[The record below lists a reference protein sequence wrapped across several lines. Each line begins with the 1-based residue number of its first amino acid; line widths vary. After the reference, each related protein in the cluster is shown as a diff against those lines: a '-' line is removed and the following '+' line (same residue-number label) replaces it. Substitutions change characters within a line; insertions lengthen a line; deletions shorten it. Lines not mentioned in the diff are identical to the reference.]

1 MHLVT
6 EPDTNE
12 KEIRSIESVKE
23 FCQLTGIE
31 YEQRVNEIYK
41 NTPPKENCNRPDDV
55 QDKPGH
61 YKLAPGHYG
70 CFLAHKNAMIA
81 DNNKDYDYVLIFEGD
96 VIIDTPISELYNKLV
111 EFNQTAI
118 KTDMDIIG
126 FGNPTDNRNLNGP
139 KIDDIHTDVTP
150 FVPAQSYLI
159 TRNKLAGIKEK
170 LNTLPWD
177 AFDLWICNVAKLR
190 VGTADKIYTKHLP
203 GFSIIEQEF
212 KGMDDNSPEIYAK

>member
-1 MHLVT
+1 MLAS
-6 EPDTNE
+6 DNE
-12 KEIRSIESVKE
+12 E
-23 FCQLTGIE
+23 
-31 YEQRVNEIYK
+31 
-41 NTPPKENCNRPDDV
+41 
-55 QDKPGH
+55 
-61 YKLAPGHYG
+61 
-70 CFLAHKNAMIA
+70 
-81 DNNKDYDYVLIFEGD
+81 YDYVLIFEGD

-139 KIDDIHTDVTP
+139 KIDEIHTDVTP

-159 TRNKLAGIKEK
+159 TRTKLKGIRKK

-212 KGMDDNSPEIYAK
+212 KGMDENSPEIYAK